1 VKPAPFAYVRA
12 ASLDQAVD
20 LLVRHGD
27 EARLLAGG
35 QSLVPTLNLRLS
47 APALLIDINGL
58 DELAG
63 IALEDGGLRI
73 GALTRQRTVE
83 ESDEVARHG
92 PLLKM
97 AMPYIAHPAIRNRG
111 TIGGS
116 IALADPAAELP
127 ACAVALDA
135 KIEVRGPEGAR
146 SVEAAQFF
154 RGLYETDLRPG
165 EVVTAVTFP
174 SWAPGYR
181 SAICE
186 LARRHGD
193 YAMVGLA
200 AHARV
205 DGRTLADA
213 RLVFFGVGA
222 KPVLARATGVAI
234 ESREVDDFSVAA
246 AKAALAAELEP
257 IGDLQ
262 ASAATKLHLAGVLTA
277 RALSQLVAEAP

>member
-12 ASLDQAVD
+12 ASLDQVFD
-20 LLVRHGD
+20 LLARHGD

-63 IALEDGGLRI
+63 IALEDGGLLI
-73 GALTRQRTVE
+73 GALTRQRLVE
-83 ESDEVARHG
+83 ASDEVARHA

-116 IALADPAAELP
+116 IAFADPAAELP
-127 ACAVALDA
+127 ACAVALA
-135 KIEVRGPEGAR
+135 AQIELRGAGGSR
-146 SVEAAQFF
+146 RVEAAQFF

-165 EVVTAVTFP
+165 EVVTAVTIP
-174 SWAPGYR
+174 TRAGYR
-181 SAICE
+181 NAIAE

-193 YAMVGLA
+193 YAMVGVA
-200 AHARV
+200 AHARL
-205 DGRTLADA
+205 DGTTLADP

-222 KPVLARATGVAI
+222 KPVQAHAAGAALEG
-234 ESREVDDFSVAA
+234 SEVDDASIAA
-246 AKAALAAELEP
+246 ATGALADDLEP

-277 RALSQLVAEAP
+277 RVLRQLAAGAP

>member
-1 VKPAPFAYVRA
+1 MKPAPFAYVRA
-12 ASLDQAVD
+12 ASLDQVFD
-20 LLVRHGD
+20 LLARHGD

-47 APALLIDINGL
+47 APALLIDINAL

-63 IALEDGGLRI
+63 IAVDDGGLRI

-83 ESDEVARHG
+83 ESDEVARHA

-116 IALADPAAELP
+116 IAFADPAAELP
-127 ACAVALDA
+127 ACAIAL
-135 KIEVRGPEGAR
+135 GAR
-146 SVEAAQFF
+146 IELRGADGARQVEAAEFF

-165 EVVTAVTFP
+165 EVVTAVTIP
-174 SWAPGYR
+174 PCAGYR
-181 SAICE
+181 SAIAE

-200 AHARV
+200 AHARL
-205 DGRTLADA
+205 DGRTLGDA

-222 KPVLARATGVAI
+222 RPMQAHAAGAALEG
-234 ESREVDDFSVAA
+234 SEVDDATVQAA
-246 AKAALAAELEP
+246 QEALADGLEP

-262 ASAATKLHLAGVLTA
+262 ASAATKLHLARVLLA
-277 RALSQLVAEAP
+277 RVLRQLAAEVR

>member
-12 ASLDQAVD
+12 ASLDQVFD
-20 LLVRHGD
+20 LLARHGD

-47 APALLIDINGL
+47 APALLIDLNGL
-58 DELAG
+58 DELDG
-63 IALEDGGLRI
+63 IALENGALRI

-83 ESDEVARHG
+83 ESEEVARHA

-116 IALADPAAELP
+116 IAFADPAAELP
-127 ACAVALDA
+127 ACAVALGA
-135 KIEVRGPEGAR
+135 QIEVQGAQGPR
-146 SVEAAQFF
+146 TIEADRFF
-154 RGLYETDLRPG
+154 RALYETDLRPG
-165 EVVTAVTFP
+165 EVVTAVTIP
-174 SWAPGYR
+174 KRTGYR
-181 SAICE
+181 SAIAE

-205 DGRTLADA
+205 DSRALADV

-222 KPVLARATGVAI
+222 KPVRAHAAGVAI
-234 ESREVDDFSVAA
+234 EGSEVDEASVAA
-246 AKAALAAELEP
+246 AQAALAADLEP
-257 IGDLQ
+257 VGDLH

-277 RALSQLVAEAP
+277 RVLRQLAAWVR

>member
-12 ASLDQAVD
+12 ASLDQVFD
-20 LLVRHGD
+20 LLARHGD

-58 DELAG
+58 HELDG
-63 IALEDGGLRI
+63 IAVEDGALRM

-83 ESDEVARHG
+83 ESDEVARHA

-97 AMPYIAHPAIRNRG
+97 AMPHIAHPAIRNRG

-127 ACAVALDA
+127 ACAMALGAQIDVQSA
-135 KIEVRGPEGAR
+135 QGAR
-146 SVEAAQFF
+146 TIEAERFF

-165 EVVTAVTFP
+165 EVVTAVTIQ
-174 SWAPGYR
+174 ARPGYR
-181 SAICE
+181 SAIAE
-186 LARRHGD
+186 FARRHGD

-205 DGRTLADA
+205 DGRALADA

-222 KPVLARATGVAI
+222 KPVRAHAAGAAV
-234 ESREVDDFSVAA
+234 EGREVDEAAVAA
-246 AKAALAAELEP
+246 ARAALAADLEP
-257 IGDLQ
+257 VGDLQ
-262 ASAATKLHLAGVLTA
+262 AGAATKLHLAGVLTA
-277 RALSQLVAEAP
+277 RVLKQLTADAP

>member
-12 ASLDQAVD
+12 ASLDQVFD
-20 LLVRHGD
+20 LLARHGD

-63 IALEDGGLRI
+63 IAVENGGLRI
-73 GALTRQRTVE
+73 GALARQRTVE

-116 IALADPAAELP
+116 IAFADPAAELP
-127 ACAVALDA
+127 ACAVALGA
-135 KIEVRGPEGAR
+135 QIELRGTHGSR
-146 SVEAAQFF
+146 TVAADRFF

-165 EVVTAVTFP
+165 EVVTAVTIP
-174 SWAPGYR
+174 TCPGRR
-181 SAICE
+181 SAIAE

-200 AHARV
+200 AHARL

-222 KPVLARATGVAI
+222 KPVQAHAAGAALEG
-234 ESREVDDFSVAA
+234 SEVDDATVEAA
-246 AKAALAAELEP
+246 QVALARDLEP
-257 IGDLQ
+257 VGDLH

-277 RALSQLVAEAP
+277 RVLRQLAAETH

>member
-1 VKPAPFAYVRA
+1 MKPAPFAYVRA
-12 ASLDQAVD
+12 ASLDQVFD
-20 LLVRHGD
+20 LLARHGD

-63 IALEDGGLRI
+63 IAVDDGGLRV

-83 ESDEVARHG
+83 ESDEVARHA

-116 IALADPAAELP
+116 IAFADPAAELP
-127 ACAVALDA
+127 ACAIAL
-135 KIEVRGPEGAR
+135 GAR
-146 SVEAAQFF
+146 IELRGADGARQVEAAEFF

-165 EVVTAVTFP
+165 EVVTAVTIP
-174 SWAPGYR
+174 PCAGYR
-181 SAICE
+181 SAIAE

-200 AHARV
+200 AHARL
-205 DGRTLADA
+205 DGRTLGDA

-222 KPVLARATGVAI
+222 RPMQAHAAGAALEG
-234 ESREVDDFSVAA
+234 SEVDDATVQAA
-246 AKAALAAELEP
+246 QEALADGLEP

-262 ASAATKLHLAGVLTA
+262 ASAATKLHLARVLLA
-277 RALSQLVAEAP
+277 RVLRQLAAEVR

>member
-1 VKPAPFAYVRA
+1 MKPAPFAYVRA
-12 ASLDQAVD
+12 ASLDQVFD
-20 LLVRHGD
+20 LLARHGD

-47 APALLIDINGL
+47 APALLIDINAL

-63 IALEDGGLRI
+63 IAVDDGGLRV

-83 ESDEVARHG
+83 ESDEVARHA

-116 IALADPAAELP
+116 IAFADPAAELP
-127 ACAVALDA
+127 ACAIAL
-135 KIEVRGPEGAR
+135 GAR
-146 SVEAAQFF
+146 IELRGADGARQVEAAEFF

-165 EVVTAVTFP
+165 EVVTAVTIP
-174 SWAPGYR
+174 PCAGYR
-181 SAICE
+181 SAIAE
-186 LARRHGD
+186 WARRHGD

-200 AHARV
+200 AHARL
-205 DGRTLADA
+205 DGRTLGDA

-222 KPVLARATGVAI
+222 RPMQAHAAGAALEG
-234 ESREVDDFSVAA
+234 SEVDDATVQAA
-246 AKAALAAELEP
+246 QEALADGLEP

-262 ASAATKLHLAGVLTA
+262 ASAATKLHLARVLLA
-277 RALSQLVAEAP
+277 RVLRQLAAEVR